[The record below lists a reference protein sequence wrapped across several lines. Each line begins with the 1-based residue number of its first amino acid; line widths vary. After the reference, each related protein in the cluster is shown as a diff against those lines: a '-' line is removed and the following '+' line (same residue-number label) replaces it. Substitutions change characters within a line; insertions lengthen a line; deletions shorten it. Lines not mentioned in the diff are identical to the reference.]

1 MGLMPNKT
9 PEKSRGRPKHER
21 AGPHAPRHTP
31 KRKVT
36 VPERDYWDD
45 APPPGTPSGSGP
57 AFAPGAAAASGASP
71 AAGAFSAPGAPDAAA
86 SGAPP
91 VPAGSGERIIR
102 IRMRKRMRKLRAAG
116 LAAIALTALLAAV
129 LAGVAGVYGASLALL
144 GDVVD
149 SVNIALTPGPG
160 YPIAFTLSGFRSA
173 VPLAGGF
180 AAVGEQ
186 DLVLYAANGN
196 ELRRI
201 QHGYGRP
208 DVTAGNTRV
217 CLYNRSGREL
227 RVESRSRTLYESK
240 FEDAIQLCAM
250 SPNGSL
256 AVFTRSKLLVYDPMF
271 QNIYTFRTQE
281 LPTAMAFAS
290 DNRQLAVGCPY
301 AEGGAL
307 GGTVYL
313 MDTGR
318 DEYITIRNTQ
328 GLPLKIQYLSTS
340 EVLVLYDTF
349 AAVYAA
355 SDGAQLY
362 RFEYGGRTLQS
373 AAVSADGHA
382 VLLFGDGVHGAITQ
396 LTVLDAALAV
406 TGAANLNERARS
418 VAAGRTHAFVLTNDG
433 VLCYGL
439 DGAFAGAVVTEKK
452 PLAAVDARQ
461 KILLLTQGQ
470 ASELEPP
477 GKADPTG

>member
-1 MGLMPNKT
+1 MDLMPHKT
-9 PEKSRGRPKHER
+9 PGKSRPQHFAAEGPPARPRPGHGKL
-21 AGPHAPRHTP
+21 HTQ

-45 APPPGTPSGSGP
+45 VPQ
-57 AFAPGAAAASGASP
+57 
-71 AAGAFSAPGAPDAAA
+71 AAGAPEPREAPEPLD
-86 SGAPP
+86 APP
-91 VPAGSGERIIR
+91 TPAGSGERIIL
-102 IRMRKRMRKLRAAG
+102 IRRRKRMRRLRAAG
-116 LAAIALTALLAAV
+116 LAAVLLTVVLAAV
-129 LAGVAGVYGASLALL
+129 LAGVAGLYGTSLALL

-149 SVNIALTPGPG
+149 SVSIALTPGPG
-160 YPIAFTLSGFRSA
+160 YPVAFTLSGCRGA
-173 VPLAGGF
+173 VPLSGGF

-208 DVTAGNTRV
+208 DLAAGNTRV
-217 CLYNRSGREL
+217 CLYNRSGKEL

-240 FEDAIQLCAM
+240 FEEAIQLCAM

-271 QNIYTFRTQE
+271 ENIYTFRTQD

-313 MDTGR
+313 MNTDR

-328 GLPLKIQYLSTS
+328 GLPLRLQYLSAS
-340 EVLVLYDTF
+340 EVLVIYDTF
-349 AAVYAA
+349 AAVYATA
-355 SDGAQLY
+355 DGTQLY
-362 RFEYGGRTLQS
+362 CYDYGGRTLQS
-373 AAVSADGHA
+373 AAVSAGKNA
-382 VLLFGDGVHGAITQ
+382 VLLFGDGVHGASTQ
-396 LTVLDAALAV
+396 LTVLDAALAAV
-406 TGAANLNERARS
+406 GTAEVGERAQS

-439 DGAFAGAVVTEKK
+439 DGAFADAVVTEKK
-452 PLAAVDARQ
+452 PMAVVAAQ
-461 KILLLTQGQ
+461 KTLLLTQGQ
-470 ASELEPP
+470 ASELTLP
-477 GKADPTG
+477 GEAGKNEGA

>member
-1 MGLMPNKT
+1 MNQIPHKT
-9 PEKSRGRPKHER
+9 PQKSRARQPAAGGQPPGRQQPEHIK
-21 AGPHAPRHTP
+21 PHTP

-36 VPERDYWDD
+36 VPDRDYWDD
-45 APPPGTPSGSGP
+45 APQDGE
-57 AFAPGAAAASGASP
+57 APGMPQGGDTLS
-71 AAGAFSAPGAPDAAA
+71 
-86 SGAPP
+86 APP
-91 VPAGSGERIIR
+91 VPAGSGARIIK
-102 IRMRKRMRKLRAAG
+102 IRMQKRMRKLRAAG
-116 LAAIALTALLAAV
+116 LAAVALTLILAAI
-129 LAGVAGVYGASLALL
+129 LAGVAGLYGTSLALL

-149 SVNIALTPGPG
+149 SISIALTPGPG

-208 DVTAGNTRV
+208 DLTAGNTRV
-217 CLYNRSGREL
+217 CIYNRSGKEL

-256 AVFTRSKLLVYDPMF
+256 AVFTKSKLLVYDPMF
-271 QNIYTFRTQE
+271 QNIYTFRTQD

-290 DNRQLAVGCPY
+290 DNRQLAVGCPS
-301 AEGGAL
+301 AAGGAL

-313 MDTGR
+313 MNTDK

-328 GLPLKIQYLSTS
+328 GLPLKIQYLSNA
-340 EVLVLYDTF
+340 EVLVIYDTF

-355 SDGAQLY
+355 ADGAELHRY
-362 RFEYGGRTLQS
+362 DYGGRTLQS
-373 AAVSADGHA
+373 AAISADKNA
-382 VLLFGDGVHGAITQ
+382 VLLFGDGVHSSTTQ

-406 TGAANLNERARS
+406 AGTAELGEHARS
-418 VAAGRTHAFVLTNDG
+418 VAASRTHAFVLTNDG

-439 DGAFAGAVVTEKK
+439 DGAFAGTVITEKK
-452 PLAAVDARQ
+452 PLTVVAA
-461 KILLLTQGQ
+461 KKPLMLTQGQ
-470 ASELEPP
+470 ASELDPP
-477 GKADPTG
+477 GET

>member
-1 MGLMPNKT
+1 MNQIPHKT
-9 PEKSRGRPKHER
+9 PQKSRARQPAAGGQPPGRQQPEHIK
-21 AGPHAPRHTP
+21 PHTP

-36 VPERDYWDD
+36 VPDRDYWDD
-45 APPPGTPSGSGP
+45 APQDGE
-57 AFAPGAAAASGASP
+57 APGMPQGGDTLS
-71 AAGAFSAPGAPDAAA
+71 
-86 SGAPP
+86 APP
-91 VPAGSGERIIR
+91 VPAGSGARIIK
-102 IRMRKRMRKLRAAG
+102 IRMQKRMRKLRAAG
-116 LAAIALTALLAAV
+116 LAAVALTLILAAI
-129 LAGVAGVYGASLALL
+129 LAGVAGLYGTSLALL

-149 SVNIALTPGPG
+149 SISIALTPGPG

-180 AAVGEQ
+180 AVVGEQ

-208 DVTAGNTRV
+208 DLTAGNTRV
-217 CLYNRSGREL
+217 CIYNRSGKEL

-256 AVFTRSKLLVYDPMF
+256 AVFTKSKLLVYDPMF
-271 QNIYTFRTQE
+271 QNIYTFRTQD

-301 AEGGAL
+301 AAGGAL

-313 MDTGR
+313 MNTDK

-328 GLPLKIQYLSTS
+328 GLPLKIQYLSNA
-340 EVLVLYDTF
+340 EVLVIYDTF

-355 SDGAQLY
+355 ADGAELHRY
-362 RFEYGGRTLQS
+362 DYGGRTLQS
-373 AAVSADGHA
+373 AAISADKNA
-382 VLLFGDGVHGAITQ
+382 VLLFGDGVHSSTTQ

-406 TGAANLNERARS
+406 AGTAELGEHARS
-418 VAAGRTHAFVLTNDG
+418 VAASRTHAFVLTNDG

-439 DGAFAGAVVTEKK
+439 DGAFAGTVITEKK
-452 PLAAVDARQ
+452 PLTVVAA
-461 KILLLTQGQ
+461 KKPLMLTQGQ

-477 GKADPTG
+477 GET

>member
-1 MGLMPNKT
+1 MDLMPPKT
-9 PEKSRGRPKHER
+9 PEKGLAHQPAAGAPPGRPKRER
-21 AGPHAPRHTP
+21 TRPRAP

-45 APPPGTPSGSGP
+45 APQ
-57 AFAPGAAAASGASP
+57 AGAAAVPP
-71 AAGAFSAPGAPDAAA
+71 AAFPDAPAA
-86 SGAPP
+86 DTPL

-116 LAAIALTALLAAV
+116 LAAVALTLVLAAI
-129 LAGVAGVYGASLALL
+129 LAGFAGVYGASLALL

-149 SVNIALTPGPG
+149 SIGIALTPGAG

-208 DVTAGNTRV
+208 DLAAGNTRV
-217 CLYNRSGREL
+217 CLYNRSGKEL

-240 FEDAIQLCAM
+240 FEDAILLCAM

-290 DNRQLAVGCPY
+290 DNRQLAAGCPY

-313 MDTGR
+313 MNTDR
-318 DEYITIRNTQ
+318 DEYITIRNSQ
-328 GLPLKIQYLSTS
+328 GLPLKIQYLSSS
-340 EVLVLYDTF
+340 EVLVIYDTF
-349 AAVYAA
+349 AAVYATA
-355 SDGAQLY
+355 DGTQLY
-362 RFEYGGRTLQS
+362 RYEYGGLTLQS
-373 AAVSADGHA
+373 AAVSADKNA
-382 VLLFGDGVHGAITQ
+382 VLLFGDGVHGALTQ
-396 LTVLDAALAV
+396 LTVLDATLAV
-406 TGAANLNERARS
+406 AGTANLNERAQS
-418 VAAGRTHAFVLTNDG
+418 VAASRTNAFVLTNGG

-439 DGAFAGAVVTEKK
+439 DGSFCGTVVTEKK
-452 PLAAVDARQ
+452 PLAAVAAWQ
-461 KILLLTQGQ
+461 KMLLLTQGQ
-470 ASELEPP
+470 ASELKQPGEETPAKEP
-477 GKADPTG
+477 